1 MFKSYFK
8 IAWRHLLKNRQF
20 TFLNLVGLSTGLAC
34 ALLIYLWVHDE
45 MSFDRFHQKDAQ
57 LFQVME
63 NQPLTDGVR
72 TVAETPAP
80 LAEALLKVMPEVE
93 YATVTTPASWF
104 PRMAIVTGDK
114 HISAAA
120 LFAGKDY
127 FNIFSYGLLQGNISE
142 VLSDKNGI
150 VISEKLALSL
160 FHTTDNV
167 IGKTMEW
174 QIDQFKKTGMI
185 TGIFKGT
192 PANSSVQFDVVLS
205 FDAFSALIGGPGTL
219 DGPGPF
225 QTYLVV
231 KKGTNI
237 ARFNDKLSAFMTS
250 HSKGAARNLFLKPYG
265 DNYLYGHYENGVQ
278 AGGRIGYVKLFAL
291 IAVFILVIAG
301 INFMNLSTAKAAGR
315 MKEIGIRKSIGANRG
330 TLVIQYLGESLLMSC
345 LALIAALLL
354 VWLFLPQFN
363 EITGKQLAVRADI
376 NMITAIAGITLLT
389 GLLAGSYPALYLSG
403 FEPVNIL
410 KGKLKNTIGALWAR
424 KGLVVFQ
431 FAMSVL
437 FMVAVMVVYRQIA
450 YVQTK
455 NLGYDKDHVIYFDAE
470 GRVPANIPDFLAALK
485 SIPGVINASGMVG
498 NVLGGPSLGIP
509 WKEPEGGDTKVIQFR
524 QFLLNYGMMETL
536 GLEMAAGR
544 AFSRDFSADSL
555 KVIFNEAA
563 IKAMGIR
570 DPIGKV
576 INLGGVNREIIG
588 VVKNFHFQSLH
599 EAIKPLFFNLDLN
612 GSTIMVKIQ
621 AGQEK
626 QVTERL
632 AAFYKTYNPGF
643 VFDYKFLDDDYQ
655 AQYQAEKRV
664 AALSKYFA
672 GFAILISC
680 LGLFG
685 LAAFTAEKRRK
696 EISIRKVLGAS
707 VSNVVML
714 LSTDFLKWVGIAIV
728 IATPL
733 AWWIMH
739 HWLNAFAYH
748 IRLGADIFLI
758 TGATMLLITM
768 LTVSYQAVK
777 AAIAN
782 PVKGI
787 EESC

>member
-315 MKEIGIRKSIGANRG
+315 MKEIGIRKSIGANRD

-485 SIPGVINASGMVG
+485 SIPGVVNASGMVG

-544 AFSRDFSADSL
+544 AFSRNFGADSL

-563 IKAMGIR
+563 IKAMGIQ

-707 VSNVVML
+707 VSNVVVL

-768 LTVSYQAVK
+768 FTVSYQAVK